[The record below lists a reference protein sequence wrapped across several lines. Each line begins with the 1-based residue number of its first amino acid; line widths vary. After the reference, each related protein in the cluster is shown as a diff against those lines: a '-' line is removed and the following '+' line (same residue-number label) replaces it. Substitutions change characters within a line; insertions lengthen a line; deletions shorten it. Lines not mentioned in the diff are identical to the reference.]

1 MNPATRLSEK
11 FIDRVI
17 DQSIDEDLGSGDI
30 TTNAVVDPELKAKAE
45 WISKEEGVICGLLI
59 AKKVFQKLDREIE
72 WNPLKKDGEHV
83 SSGEQIVTFN
93 GNCRAILSAE
103 RTALNFAQRMS
114 GIATQTHLGVKLL
127 EGYKTQ
133 IVDTRKTVPGL
144 RELDKYAVV
153 SGGGK
158 NHRMGLYDMA
168 MVKDNH
174 IVAAGGIIKAV
185 KLIRE
190 RNPDVKIEVETTTL
204 DQVAEAVEAGADI
217 IMLDNMDTDKMRRCV
232 KASAK
237 LKPLE
242 ASGNI
247 TLDNVFEVAKTG
259 VERISIGALTHSVKA
274 FDLSMRFSRKEVR
287 G

>member
-114 GIATQTHLGVKLL
+114 GTATQTHLGAKLL

-190 RNPDVKIEVETTTL
+190 KNPDVKIEVETTTL
-204 DQVAEAVEAGADI
+204 DQVAEAVEVEADI
-217 IMLDNMDTDKMRRCV
+217 IMLDNMEIEVMKSAV
-232 KASAK
+232 KYIAGRART
-237 LKPLE
+237 E
-242 ASGNI
+242 ASGNVTI
-247 TLDNVFEVAKTG
+247 ENIQKIAEAG
-259 VERISIGALTHSVKA
+259 VDYISSGALTHSVKA
-274 FDLSMRFSRKEVR
+274 FDISQRIIKIYH
-287 G
+287 